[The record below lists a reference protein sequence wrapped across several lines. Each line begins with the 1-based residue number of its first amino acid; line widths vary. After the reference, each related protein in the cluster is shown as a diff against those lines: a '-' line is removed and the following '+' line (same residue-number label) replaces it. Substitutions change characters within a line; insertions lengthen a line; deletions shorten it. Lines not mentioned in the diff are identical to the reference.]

1 MSSFDGAWR
10 RQVSDLIALVQ
21 GSDLTHVE
29 IEHGDF
35 ALRLEREALDLPASA
50 AVAPASPLA
59 VLEEAVAVVEEV
71 RALRSPQ
78 VGTFYLSAEPH
89 GEPFIH
95 EGSVVE
101 PGQVI
106 GLIEA
111 MKLINE
117 VEAEAGGVVKRV
129 LVQDGQPVEYGQP
142 LFELE

>member
-1 MSSFDGAWR
+1 MSSFDGPWR

-50 AVAPASPLA
+50 AVAPAVPLA
-59 VLEEAVAVVEEV
+59 VLEEAAAVVEEL

-95 EGSVVE
+95 KGSVVE

-117 VEAEAGGVVKRV
+117 VEAEAGGVVRRV
-129 LVQDGQPVEYGQP
+129 LVEDGQPVEYGQA

>member
-1 MSSFDGAWR
+1 MSALDGAWR
-10 RQVSDLIALVQ
+10 RQIADLIALVH
-21 GSDLTHVE
+21 GSDLTEIE
-29 IEHGDF
+29 IEHGTF
-35 ALRLEREALDLPASA
+35 TLRIERDLQAAPVLATVPAPVA
-50 AVAPASPLA
+50 A
-59 VLEEAVAVVEEV
+59 EETVVPTVELNV
-71 RALRSPQ
+71 LRSPQ

-95 EGSVVE
+95 EGSAVE

-117 VEAEAGGVVKRV
+117 VEAEAGGVVRRA
-129 LVQDGQPVEYGQP
+129 LVDDGQPVEYGQP

>member
-1 MSSFDGAWR
+1 MTCFDGAWR
-10 RQVSDLIALVQ
+10 RQVADLIALVH
-21 GSDLTHVE
+21 GSDLAQLE
-29 IEHGDF
+29 IEHGSF
-35 ALRLEREALDLPASA
+35 ALRIERDVRATAGVPCTGQARPPEA
-50 AVAPASPLA
+50 AVPAEPA
-59 VLEEAVAVVEEV
+59 V
-71 RALRSPQ
+71 LRSPQ

-89 GEPFIH
+89 GEPFVR

-117 VEAEAGGVVKRV
+117 VEAEAGGVVRRV
-129 LVQDGQPVEYGQP
+129 LVEDGQPVEYGQA

>member
-1 MSSFDGAWR
+1 MTCFDGAWR
-10 RQVSDLIALVQ
+10 RQVADLITLVHASDLAAL
-21 GSDLTHVE
+21 E
-29 IEHGDF
+29 IEHGGF
-35 ALRLEREALDLPASA
+35 ALRLQRDVYA
-50 AVAPASPLA
+50 ATVAPDAAPAAQPPATAPQEPA
-59 VLEEAVAVVEEV
+59 V
-71 RALRSPQ
+71 LRSPQ

-89 GEPFIH
+89 GEPFVR

-117 VEAEAGGVVKRV
+117 VEAEAGGVVRRV
-129 LVQDGQPVEYGQP
+129 LVEDGQPVEYGQA

>member
-1 MSSFDGAWR
+1 MGSFDGAWR
-10 RQVSDLIALVQ
+10 RQVADLIALVQ
-21 GSDLTHVE
+21 GSDLTEIE
-29 IEHGDF
+29 IEHGTF
-35 ALRLEREALDLPASA
+35 ALRIQRDALGAP
-50 AVAPASPLA
+50 VAPAAPAGLPEPTALA
-59 VLEEAVAVVEEV
+59 EPSV
-71 RALRSPQ
+71 LRSPQ

-89 GEPFIH
+89 GEPFVH

-117 VEAEAGGVVKRV
+117 VEAEAGGVVRRI
-129 LVQDGQPVEYGQP
+129 LVEDGQPVEYGQP

>member
-1 MSSFDGAWR
+1 MSLDSHWR
-10 RQVSDLIALVQ
+10 RQVSDLIALTG
-21 GSDLTHVE
+21 GSDLAE
-29 IEHGDF
+29 IRIEHGDF
-35 ALRLEREALDLPASA
+35 ALYLECDTLGAL
-50 AVAPASPLA
+50 VAP
-59 VLEEAVAVVEEV
+59 VAVPAPAMAQTATEAPHEANV
-71 RALRSPQ
+71 LRSPQ

-95 EGSVVE
+95 EGSTVE
-101 PGQVI
+101 EGQVI

-129 LVQDGQPVEYGQP
+129 LVEDGQPVEYGQP